1 MADGPLILIGHGGS
15 GSAREDYVDSLA
27 RGLVRR
33 HGATCVAI
41 DGPVHGRRRGERSQ
55 DPTLVILDFSQVWAG
70 DEQMT
75 DEMVA
80 DWRATL
86 DEVIAELELAG
97 RPIGYWGLSMGTLLG
112 LSLVAREPRIK
123 ACVLGL
129 AGIAGPTAERLS
141 EDAPNVSCPV
151 FFVLQW
157 HDELFPRERSLELF
171 DRLGSIDKQL
181 HATPG
186 RHSAVTTET
195 FAMTAEFLIDRLVE
209 V

>member
-1 MADGPLILIGHGGS
+1 
-15 GSAREDYVDSLA
+15 
-27 RGLVRR
+27 
-33 HGATCVAI
+33 
-41 DGPVHGRRRGERSQ
+41 
-55 DPTLVILDFSQVWAG
+55 LVILDFSQVWAG